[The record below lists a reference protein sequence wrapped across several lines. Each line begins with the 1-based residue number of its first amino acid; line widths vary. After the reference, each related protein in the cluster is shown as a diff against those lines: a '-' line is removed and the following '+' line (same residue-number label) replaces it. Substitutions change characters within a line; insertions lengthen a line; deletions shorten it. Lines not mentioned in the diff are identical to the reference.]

1 MSPKDEIAPL
11 RGVCCALTIAGS
23 DSGGGAGIEADL
35 KTFAMLGVHGMAA
48 VTAVTAQNTVAVT
61 DIFDLPPAFVAGQIR
76 AVAEDIGID
85 AAKTGM
91 LSNAHIVE
99 AVAEAIRAHDIRNLV
114 VDPVMVAKSGDTLLR
129 ADARNALCNR
139 LLPHALIV
147 MPNIPEAE
155 ILANRRIASADDIPD
170 AAKRIHAFGPKY
182 VLIKGGHLQQDVARD
197 YLFDGFAQ
205 RTFDAPRIET
215 RNTHG
220 TGCTYS
226 AAVTACL
233 ARGYDVPDAVQRA
246 KEYLTEAIRQSYPLG
261 HGHGALNHA
270 WPLEW

>member
-1 MSPKDEIAPL
+1 
-11 RGVCCALTIAGS
+11 
-23 DSGGGAGIEADL
+23 
-35 KTFAMLGVHGMAA
+35 
-48 VTAVTAQNTVAVT
+48 
-61 DIFDLPPAFVAGQIR
+61 
-76 AVAEDIGID
+76 
-85 AAKTGM
+85 
-91 LSNAHIVE
+91 
-99 AVAEAIRAHDIRNLV
+99 
-114 VDPVMVAKSGDTLLR
+114 
-129 ADARNALCNR
+129 
-139 LLPHALIV
+139 
-147 MPNIPEAE
+147 
-155 ILANRRIASADDIPD
+155 
-170 AAKRIHAFGPKY
+170 
-182 VLIKGGHLQQDVARD
+182 LIKGGHLQQDVARD

-246 KEYLTEAIRQSYPLG
+246 KEYLTEAIRQSYPIG